1 MLTRKELEELVNTP
15 DHELDKYELMG
26 KRSAFSRGL
35 PYYGKLRSKF
45 PIHFTSFVDMHYR
58 HKIKGVEI
66 SETFSRD
73 TDGFINFLLYLGD
86 LNTEYDTLGRIDHSK
101 GYIEGNFK
109 WEPYWENYSEAA
121 LRNVKTNN
129 LRVKSIELYNESIK
143 KFYQLQSQII
153 IVDDLYELFGKNT
166 ESTQKN
172 FNYLLKKL
180 NFIQLPNPQRISYN
194 DEVLINKFNINE
206 YLKINS

>member
-1 MLTRKELEELVNTP
+1 MLTRKELEDLVNTP
-15 DHELDKYELMG
+15 DHELDRYELMG

-45 PIHFTSFVDMHYR
+45 PIHFSSFTHMYAR
-58 HKIKGVEI
+58 HKTKGVEI

-73 TDGFINFLLYLGD
+73 VDGFINFLLYIGD

-121 LRNVKTNN
+121 LRNVSTNTYHVN
-129 LRVKSIELYNESIK
+129 FVKSYNENIK
-143 KFYQLQSQII
+143 KFHQLQNQTI
-153 IVDDLYELFGKNT
+153 IVDDLYELFGKST
-166 ESTQKN
+166 ESTQKK
-172 FNYLLKKL
+172 FNYLLKEL
-180 NFIQLPNPQRISYN
+180 DFVQLPIPQRISYR
-194 DEVLINKFNINE
+194 DKVTINE
-206 YLKINS
+206 FDIDEYLI

>member
-1 MLTRKELEELVNTP
+1 MLTRKELEDLVNTP
-15 DHELDKYELMG
+15 DHELDRYELMG

-45 PIHFTSFVDMHYR
+45 PIHFTSFAAMYAR
-58 HKIKGVEI
+58 HKTKGVEI

-121 LRNVKTNN
+121 VRNVKTNN
-129 LRVKSIELYNESIK
+129 LHVNSNKLYNESIK
-143 KFYQLQSQII
+143 KFYQLQNQTI

-166 ESTQKN
+166 IDKQKE
-172 FNYLLKKL
+172 FNKLLKEL
-180 NFIQLPNPQRISYN
+180 DFVQLPIPQRVSYS
-194 DEVLINKFNINE
+194 DKATINE
-206 YLKINS
+206 FDIDEYLV